1 MPVYEYIAV
10 DAKGKRT
17 KGTLDAE
24 SARAARQ
31 RLRRDKLF
39 PTLLQ
44 ESSHTGGEKKKNA
57 FEQLFKLERVRT
69 QDLSVATRQL
79 ATLVGAGLPLVTAL
93 NALAEQTDSLLLK
106 RHLVNVRENVEEGRS
121 LAKSLAEFPKT
132 FPRLYVNLVAAG
144 EASGTLDVVLEKLAD
159 YLERQMRLRRKVRSA
174 LTYPV
179 VMLFVCGA
187 VIVGLLVGV
196 IPKIVDIFLKQ
207 GATLPLPTQI
217 MLGISGFLID
227 YWLLLLF
234 LIILGVYLAIRF
246 YKSPKGRERTD
257 RGLLK
262 MPIFA
267 PIYTKV
273 VTARV
278 AGTLGTLLASG
289 VGLLRA
295 LDITKNV
302 VGNVHA
308 VALIENSQEGV
319 REGRSLAQEFMRG
332 KVFPVMLSRMIA
344 VGEQSGT
351 LDTMLLK
358 AASAYEE
365 DVESS
370 LEGLTSLLEPLLM
383 IVVGMIVLMIV
394 ISVLLPMAD
403 LINIVAY

>member
-10 DAKGKRT
+10 DSKGKRT
-17 KGTLDAE
+17 KGTLDAD
-24 SARAARQ
+24 SPRAARQ

-44 ESSHTGGEKKKNA
+44 ESSQADSGKKTNA
-57 FEQLFKLERVRT
+57 LERLLRVERVKT

-93 NALAEQTDSLLLK
+93 NALAEQTDSLVLK
-106 RHLVNVRENVEEGRS
+106 RHLVNVREDVEEGRS
-121 LAKSLAEFPKT
+121 LAKSLAEHPKT
-132 FPRLYVNLVAAG
+132 FPRLYINLVAAG
-144 EASGTLDVVLEKLAD
+144 EASGTLDAVLNKLAD
-159 YLERQMRLRRKVRSA
+159 YLEGQMKLRRKVRSA

-179 VMLFVCGA
+179 VMLFVCAA

-217 MLGISGFLID
+217 MLGLSGFLID
-227 YWLLLLF
+227 YWLLILF
-234 LIILGVYLAIRF
+234 LIVLGTYLGIRF
-246 YKSPKGRERTD
+246 YKSANGRERTD
-257 RGLLK
+257 RALLK
-262 MPIFA
+262 MPIFS

-273 VTARV
+273 ITARV

-295 LDITKNV
+295 LDITQNV

-308 VALIENSQEGV
+308 VKLLENAQEGV
-319 REGRSLAQEFMRG
+319 REGRSLAQELLRG
-332 KVFPVMLSRMIA
+332 KVFPVMLSRMMA

-351 LDTMLLK
+351 LDQMLLK

-365 DVESS
+365 DVEAS

-383 IVVGMIVLMIV
+383 VVVGAIVLMIV
-394 ISVLLPMAD
+394 VSVLLPMAD